1 MILVPNFPSD
11 LWELSENP
19 PIYVTSP
26 SSTMHMSRY
35 PPLPSSAFH
44 SLQSFSPSSSPTASD
59 FPPQSHAHQH
69 QHPLSR
75 THSLQ
80 HIPYDYSHGAAS
92 TQQQQRYDTVMS
104 GGGGH
109 LPSPN
114 SAVDPFHN
122 NEFPP
127 PSSADRKRQRTGNAA
142 FGAAVGTGEDA
153 SHVQSKRASRARSD
167 SAPLGYGFGQSWPN
181 ASRPRSG
188 SSLAT
193 ASRTSGRRDDV
204 LVNISGSA
212 QRSVSTATAATQP
225 PQPPMLNVTPVI
237 KSLDEQ

>member
-1 MILVPNFPSD
+1 MNTVANFPPD

-19 PIYVTSP
+19 PIYITSP

-35 PPLPSSAFH
+35 PPIPSSAFH

-80 HIPYDYSHGAAS
+80 HIPYDYSHSAAS
-92 TQQQQRYDTVMS
+92 SQQQQRYDTVMS

-114 SAVDPFHN
+114 SAVDPYHN
-122 NEFPP
+122 SEFPP
-127 PSSADRKRQRTGNAA
+127 PSSTDRKRQRTGNAA
-142 FGAAVGTGEDA
+142 FGASSAGDDG
-153 SHVQSKRASRARSD
+153 SSQSQSKRASRARSD

-181 ASRPRSG
+181 ANRPRSG

-193 ASRTSGRRDDV
+193 ATRTSGRRDDV

-212 QRSVSTATAATQP
+212 QRSVSTATQP
-225 PQPPMLNVTPVI
+225 PQPPLLNVAPVI